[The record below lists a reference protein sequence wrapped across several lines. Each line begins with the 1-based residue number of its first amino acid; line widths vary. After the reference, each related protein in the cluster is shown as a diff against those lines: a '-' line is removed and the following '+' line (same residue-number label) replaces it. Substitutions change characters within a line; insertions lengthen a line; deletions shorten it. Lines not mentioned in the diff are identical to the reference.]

1 MRRGREAGG
10 RGGGGGGWGQRISPR
25 PAPSLSGRPCVSAAY
40 VRIFSSALRFWK
52 LRVLL
57 PVRAFPECCHKEA
70 VESRRL
76 PPWIPRGRKIE
87 ASFLGQETDGSNSFK
102 TNSAMLVTG
111 P

>member
-1 MRRGREAGG
+1 MGAAG
-10 RGGGGGGWGQRISPR
+10 Q
-25 PAPSLSGRPCVSAAY
+25 PASSSQPARTP
-40 VRIFSSALRFWK
+40 VRIRRVCPGFLERAPLWK

-87 ASFLGQETDGSNSFK
+87 ASFPGQETDGSSSFK